1 MPTFDSFNNQNKET
15 PTSTQVT
22 YDFSDKKS
30 KGAFLTKVFGM
41 MFLCLLIT
49 TVVAAG
55 LGYGIQAIITNSPS
69 YDPTAP
75 IETLPTAILGAFLIT
90 VFVSMIGL
98 IVMSFVLPITFAK
111 GKHNILV
118 PLIIYVVL
126 MGIMLSLFT
135 FLFDWI
141 ILVEAFGITTLIF
154 GLMAFLGYISKGRLA
169 GIGFILLGLLIGA
182 AVLSL
187 VNWLMILIGGV
198 KEQNVM
204 LSWIVSLIVFAFLML
219 VTLYDVHRIKKI
231 AENGAQQDNNLT
243 YYCAYILYS
252 DFIAILV
259 RVIYYLAIFAGKR
272 K

>member
-1 MPTFDSFNNQNKET
+1 MPTFDSFNNQNTES
-15 PTSTQVT
+15 STQVT

-30 KGAFLTKVFGM
+30 KGTFLTKVFGM
-41 MFLCLLIT
+41 MFLCLFIT

-55 LGYGIQAIITNSPS
+55 LGYGVQALILNTPG

-75 IETLPTAILGAFLIT
+75 IETLPSTILSVFLIT

-98 IVMSFVLPITFAK
+98 IVMSFVLPIMFAR
-111 GKHNILV
+111 GKHNIIV

-126 MGIMLSLFT
+126 MGIMLSLFA

-154 GLMAFLGYISKGRLA
+154 GLMAFLGYISKGRLT

-187 VNWLMILIGGV
+187 VNWLMIIIGGI
-198 KEQNVM
+198 KQENVM

-231 AENGAQQDNNLT
+231 AETGAQQDNNLT

-252 DFIAILV
+252 DFIAILI
-259 RVIYYLAIFAGKR
+259 RVVYYLAIFAGKR